1 MPTVT
6 PVTPSSEAAQAFL
19 NLRLLRYW
27 TIVVEEGS
35 LTAGAQRL
43 GLTQPSLSQQV
54 RALEAWFGGAL
65 LERTA
70 SGVRLTPAGRALLPE
85 ARAILAAAER
95 ARRVT
100 REALELEAGMLEIAT
115 YPSLAAARLL
125 PAVRQWHERHV
136 GVAISL
142 RELSHRTLAD
152 SVRRGFGDLG
162 VGAPPPAWSGPLE
175 HLGWEELVVVLPAGD
190 PALAEPGPL
199 SLATLAEREWVL
211 YEREVALSDLQRAAC
226 AHAGFQP
233 RGAAETS
240 HVETAARLA
249 AAGVGPALVTASNAP
264 AELAPTVRRLRPAPV
279 WEVAAFT
286 RGEWSPAAAAFLEL
300 ARDER
305 GWDALPEDP
314 LVIPLG

>member
-1 MPTVT
+1 MATAP
-6 PVTPSSEAAQAFL
+6 PVVRPSEAAQTFL

-54 RALEAWFGGAL
+54 RTLEAWLGGAL

-100 REALELEAGMLEIAT
+100 REALALEAGMLEVAT

-125 PAVRQWHERHV
+125 PAVRAWHERHA
-136 GVAISL
+136 GVAIRV
-142 RELSHRTLAD
+142 RELPHRTLAD
-152 SVRRGFGDLG
+152 SVRRGLGDLG
-162 VGAPPPAWSGPLE
+162 IGAPPPGWTGPLE

-190 PALAEPGPL
+190 PALAGAGPL
-199 SLATLAEREWVL
+199 SLAALAEREWVL
-211 YEREVALSDLQRAAC
+211 YEGGALADLTRAAC

-264 AELAPTVRRLRPAPV
+264 AELAPTMRRLRPAPV
-279 WEVAAFT
+279 WKVAAFT
-286 RGEWSPAAAAFLEL
+286 RGEWSPAAAAFLDL
-300 ARDER
+300 ARDEHD
-305 GWDALPEDP
+305 WDQLPADP
-314 LVIPLG
+314 LLLPLR